1 MTVIA
6 IGLALYAFCNDYYME
21 IFTTMLI
28 VIGCAL
34 IVLIGFI
41 LATDLDVFLLILIT
55 VPVVVFGC
63 YLAYDMRTNVR
74 S

>member
-1 MTVIA
+1 M
-6 IGLALYAFCNDYYME
+6 D
-21 IFTTMLI
+21 IFTTMLV

-34 IVLIGFI
+34 AVLIGFI
-41 LATDLDVFLLILIT
+41 LASDLDVFLMILIT